1 MYAVEFKKKLW
12 LLILV
17 STIARLLIA
26 GCLELGNDEVYYQT
40 YALHLQWNYFD
51 HPPMIALLIRATTL
65 NGLLHRELFIR
76 LGAVLCA
83 AADTLLVFSIV
94 KKIGNERSGWFAAC
108 LFTFSFYS
116 SVIAGAFILPDA
128 PMLLFWLLS
137 IRLMISVVEGK
148 VSGVYWILLG
158 LSIGCCIMS
167 KIHGVFLWIGFGGY
181 ILSERRALL
190 KSPWLYIS
198 LLVSLIVI
206 SPIFYWNFANHFIT
220 YTYHKSRIGFFG
232 KKLDFTSLLQQVL
245 GSVFYNNP
253 VNFIFYLLM
262 GVSLY
267 VGKIVFPPLY
277 KIFLWLSLPLILVI
291 LVMSFFN
298 ETLPHWS
305 GPAYTSLLLLAGVYL
320 DKITRPASSP
330 SLLKVSGTVFLFVVV
345 MGILA
350 INFMPVSIGSAD
362 EKNLGKGDITLD
374 MTGWEGFSRRFDSLY
389 LADMRSGAIKPG
401 ATILS
406 DYWFP
411 AAHLDHYLAQPYN
424 LNILAI
430 GPLQDIHHYAWMN
443 GYRKQIKSGED
454 AYFIYP

>member
-1 MYAVEFKKKLW
+1 M
-12 LLILV
+12 
-17 STIARLLIA
+17 
-26 GCLELGNDEVYYQT
+26 
-40 YALHLQWNYFD
+40 
-51 HPPMIALLIRATTL
+51 
-65 NGLLHRELFIR
+65 
-76 LGAVLCA
+76 
-83 AADTLLVFSIV
+83 
-94 KKIGNERSGWFAAC
+94 
-108 LFTFSFYS
+108 
-116 SVIAGAFILPDA
+116 
-128 PMLLFWLLS
+128 
-137 IRLMISVVEGK
+137 
-148 VSGVYWILLG
+148 
-158 LSIGCCIMS
+158 
-167 KIHGVFLWIGFGGY
+167 
-181 ILSERRALL
+181 
-190 KSPWLYIS
+190 
-198 LLVSLIVI
+198 
-206 SPIFYWNFANHFIT
+206 
-220 YTYHKSRIGFFG
+220 
-232 KKLDFTSLLQQVL
+232 

-305 GPAYTSLLLLAGVYL
+305 GPAYTSLLLPAGVYL
-320 DKITRPASSP
+320 DKITRPGLSP
-330 SLLKVSGTVFLFVVV
+330 SLLKVSGTVFLFVV
-345 MGILA
+345 MIGILA

-454 AYFIYP
+454 AYFIYPSNYYGPPKSSLKNCFERAEDSIVFTQYRSGRPVRNFVIYRLHGAKPACLQQLFFYLGISRR